1 MEFSRKFLE
10 IFGEIMRKK
19 SERKIKNISRKVKM
33 TTRKTQFVPTRA
45 RATAGSSWAMNQ
57 NLTPFVAAQKLGPV
71 ANFVIVAL
79 LVVLMGLLYLSQ
91 LTKTGSFSY
100 EINKINEQKTE
111 LAAEQD
117 NLKVENARLRSINR
131 IQSSEVAAAMT
142 TPREVAS
149 AQ

>member
-1 MEFSRKFLE
+1 
-10 IFGEIMRKK
+10 
-19 SERKIKNISRKVKM
+19 M
-33 TTRKTQFVPTRA
+33 TTRKTQFVSTRA
-45 RATAGSSWAMNQ
+45 RATAGGWALNQ
-57 NLTPFVAAQKLGPV
+57 NLTPFSGVQKLGPV

-100 EINKINEQKTE
+100 EINRINEQKTE

-131 IQSSEVAAAMT
+131 IQSSEVAAGMT